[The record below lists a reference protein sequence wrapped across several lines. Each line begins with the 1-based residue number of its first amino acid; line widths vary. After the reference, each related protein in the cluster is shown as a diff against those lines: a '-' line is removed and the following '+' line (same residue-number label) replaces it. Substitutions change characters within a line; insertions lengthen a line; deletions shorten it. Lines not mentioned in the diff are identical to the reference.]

1 MRLLSGLRKKA
12 EGMTL
17 ANKLILAIS
26 ASTVS
31 VLLIVSIFNYTRTIN
46 IITEHQSASS
56 LELLELKKQNF
67 IAYFNQLGDYSLALR
82 NDESF
87 VRIIGSTEVGDYTNI
102 LYIKSLLRNMYYS
115 RKDITELKLYLV
127 NSRYAYTISRRQPNI
142 KTGEGSSP
150 NLPDTKDLEEG
161 NYMHVMPPANT
172 PKDTLKIWRT
182 IINISDKK
190 PLAYVEITVD
200 NSFLSNLADIKE
212 VGDLFLLLDTGGRL
226 YYANDNKIL
235 NDRIPANL
243 ISYTKEQANGDF
255 LYEIDHESYLAIY
268 SHIDNTDFVLFNLI
282 PTYRID
288 SAVVETRNISLI
300 IAFAALIISLGLIL
314 LLIKTLLKPLGV
326 LAEQMKIV
334 GGGNFKVRIEVGGS
348 AEISNLGTQFNS
360 MISRV
365 DDLIEKNYVAELNE
379 KMSRLQALE
388 AQINPHFL
396 NNTLQAISAQAILK
410 KQRSISKM
418 IEALASMLRY
428 SITEGDTMLLS
439 AEIKH
444 VQSYLMLQ
452 KARFDDRLDYN
463 IKMDDSLSDFLI
475 PKISILTLVENSINH
490 GLEQSPGRICIKID
504 ILLNRGYLVIKVVDD
519 GCGMSPERLAEIRQ
533 QLEYENGMTGSIG
546 LKNLASRLHILYN
559 GMAKMEIDSTP
570 GKGTVVILY
579 IPLNN

>member
-87 VRIIGSTEVGDYTNI
+87 VRIIGSTEIGDYTNI

-142 KTGEGSSP
+142 KTEEGRSP
-150 NLPDTKDLEEG
+150 DLPDTKDLEEG
-161 NYMHVMPPANT
+161 NYMYVMPPANA
-172 PKDTLKIWRT
+172 PEDTLKIWRT

-200 NSFLSNLADIKE
+200 DSFLSNLADIKE
-212 VGDLFLLLDTGGRL
+212 TGDLFLLLDTRGRL
-226 YYANDNKIL
+226 YYANDNIIL
-235 NDRIPANL
+235 NDKIPASL
-243 ISYTKEQANGDF
+243 TGYTNNQKNGNF
-255 LYEIDHESYLAIY
+255 IYEINDESYLAIY
-268 SHIDNTDFVLFNLI
+268 SRIDNTDFVLFNLI
-282 PTYRID
+282 PTNRID

-334 GGGNFKVRIEVGGS
+334 GGGNFKVRIKVGGS

-365 DDLIEKNYVAELNE
+365 DELIEKNYVAELNE
-379 KMSRLQALE
+379 KMARLQALE

-396 NNTLQAISAQAILK
+396 NNTLQAISAQAIMK
-410 KQRSISKM
+410 KQRGISKM

-452 KARFDDRLDYN
+452 KARFDERLDYN
-463 IKMDDSLSDFLI
+463 IKMDESLSDFLI
-475 PKISILTLVENSINH
+475 PKISILTLVENSVNH
-490 GLEQSPGRICIKID
+490 GLEQSPERICINID
-504 ILLNRGYLVIKVVDD
+504 ILLDKGYLVIKVVDD
-519 GCGMSPERLAEIRQ
+519 GCGMSPEKLTEIRR
-533 QLEYENGMTGSIG
+533 QLEYENGMTGGIG
-546 LKNLASRLHILYN
+546 LKNLAGRLHILYN

>member
-1 MRLLSGLRKKA
+1 MRLLSRLRKKA

-87 VRIIGSTEVGDYTNI
+87 VRIIGSTEIGDYTNI

-142 KTGEGSSP
+142 KTEEGRSP
-150 NLPDTKDLEEG
+150 DLPDTKDLEEG
-161 NYMHVMPPANT
+161 NYMYVMPPANA
-172 PKDTLKIWRT
+172 PEDTLKIWRT

-200 NSFLSNLADIKE
+200 DSFLSNLADIKE
-212 VGDLFLLLDTGGRL
+212 TGDLFLLLDTRGRL
-226 YYANDNKIL
+226 YYANDNIIL
-235 NDRIPANL
+235 NDKIPASL
-243 ISYTKEQANGDF
+243 TGYTNNQKNGNF
-255 LYEIDHESYLAIY
+255 IYEINDESYLAIY
-268 SHIDNTDFVLFNLI
+268 SRIDNTDFVLFNLI
-282 PTYRID
+282 PTNRID

-334 GGGNFKVRIEVGGS
+334 GGGNFKVRIKVGGS

-365 DDLIEKNYVAELNE
+365 DELIEKNYVAELNE
-379 KMSRLQALE
+379 KMARLQALE

-396 NNTLQAISAQAILK
+396 NNTLQAISAQAIMK
-410 KQRSISKM
+410 KQRGISKM

-428 SITEGDTMLLS
+428 SITEGDSMLLS

-452 KARFDDRLDYN
+452 KARFDERLDYN
-463 IKMDDSLSDFLI
+463 IKMDESLSDFLI
-475 PKISILTLVENSINH
+475 PKISILTLVENSVNH
-490 GLEQSPGRICIKID
+490 GLEQSPERICINID
-504 ILLNRGYLVIKVVDD
+504 ILLDKGYLVIKVVDD
-519 GCGMSPERLAEIRQ
+519 GCGMSPEKLTEIRR

-546 LKNLASRLHILYN
+546 LKNLAGRLHILYN

>member
-300 IAFAALIISLGLIL
+300 IAFAALIISQGLIL
-314 LLIKTLLKPLGV
+314 LLIRTLLKPLGI

-365 DDLIEKNYVAELNE
+365 DDLIEKNYVDELNE

-490 GLEQSPGRICIKID
+490 GLEQSPERICIKID
-504 ILLNRGYLVIKVVDD
+504 IILNRGYLVIKVVDD

-559 GMAKMEIDSTP
+559 GRAKMEIDSTP
-570 GKGTVVILY
+570 RKGTTAILY

>member
-26 ASTVS
+26 VSTVS

-46 IITEHQSASS
+46 IITEHQSASG

-67 IAYFNQLGDYSLALR
+67 IAYYNQLGDYSLALR

-87 VRIIGSTEVGDYTNI
+87 VRIIGSTEIGDYTNV

-127 NSRYAYTISRRQPNI
+127 NSGYSYTISRRLPNI
-142 KTGEGSSP
+142 KTEGGSSP
-150 NLPDTKDLEEG
+150 DLPDTKDLEEG
-161 NYMHVMPPANT
+161 NYMYVMPSKNAPQ
-172 PKDTLKIWRT
+172 DTLKLWRT
-182 IINISDKK
+182 IINISDRK

-212 VGDLFLLLDTGGRL
+212 IGDLFLLLDTRGNL
-226 YYANDNKIL
+226 YYANENKVL
-235 NDRIPANL
+235 TDKMPASL
-243 ISYTKEQANGDF
+243 INYAKEQVNGDF
-255 LYEIDHESYLAIY
+255 LYEINDEFYLAIY
-268 SHIDNTDFVLFNLI
+268 SHIDNTDFALFNLI
-282 PTYRID
+282 PTNRID

-300 IAFAALIISLGLIL
+300 IAFAALIMSLGLIL
-314 LLIKTLLKPLGV
+314 LLIKTLLKPLGL
-326 LAEQMKIV
+326 LAEEMKVV
-334 GGGNFKVRIEVGGS
+334 GGGNFKVRIKVGGS

-410 KQRSISKM
+410 KQKGISKM

-428 SITEGDTMLLS
+428 SITEGDAMLLS

-452 KARFDDRLDYN
+452 KARFDDRLNYK
-463 IKMDDSLSDFLI
+463 IRMDESLSDFLI

-490 GLEQSPGRICIKID
+490 GLEQSSERICIKID
-504 ILLNRGYLVIKVVDD
+504 ILLDKGYLVIKVVDD
-519 GCGMSPERLAEIRQ
+519 GCGMSPERLTEIRQ
-533 QLEYENGMTGSIG
+533 QLEYENGQTGSIG

-559 GMAKMEIDSTP
+559 GRAKMEIDSTQ
-570 GKGTVVILY
+570 GKGTNVIVY

>member
-300 IAFAALIISLGLIL
+300 IAFAALIISQGLIL
-314 LLIKTLLKPLGV
+314 LLIRTLLKPLGI

-559 GMAKMEIDSTP
+559 GRAKMEIDSTP
-570 GKGTVVILY
+570 RKGTTAILY

>member
-1 MRLLSGLRKKA
+1 MRLLSRLRKKA

-26 ASTVS
+26 ASTIT

-46 IITEHQSASS
+46 IITKHQSTYG

-67 IAYFNQLGDYSLALR
+67 STYFNQLGDYSLALR
-82 NDESF
+82 NDEFF
-87 VRIIGSTEVGDYTNI
+87 VRIISSTEIGDYTNT
-102 LYIKSLLRNMYYS
+102 LYLKNLLRNMYYS

-127 NSRYAYTISRRQPNI
+127 NSGYTYTISSRLPNI
-142 KTGEGSSP
+142 KTEESRSP
-150 NLPDTKDLEEG
+150 DLPDTKNLGEG
-161 NYMHVMPPANT
+161 NYMYVMPPASA
-172 PKDTLKIWRT
+172 PQDTLKIWRT
-182 IINISDKK
+182 IINISDRK

-212 VGDLFLLLDTGGRL
+212 VGDLFLLLDIGGNL
-226 YYANDNKIL
+226 YYANDNKVL
-235 NDRIPANL
+235 TDNIPTSL
-243 ISYTKEQANGDF
+243 ISYAKEQEHGDF
-255 LYEIDHESYLAIY
+255 LYEIKDVSYLAIY

-282 PTYRID
+282 PTNRID

-314 LLIKTLLKPLGV
+314 LLIKTLLKPLGL

-334 GGGNFKVRIEVGGS
+334 GGGNFKVRIKVGGT
-348 AEISNLGTQFNS
+348 AEINNLGTQFNS

-365 DDLIEKNYVAELNE
+365 DELIEKNYIAELNE

-396 NNTLQAISAQAILK
+396 NNTLQAISSQAILK

-428 SITEGDTMLLS
+428 SITEGDAMLLS

-452 KARFDDRLDYN
+452 KARFDDRLDYK
-463 IKMDDSLSDFLI
+463 IKMDESLSDFLI

-490 GLEQSPGRICIKID
+490 GLEQSSERICIKIE
-504 ILLNRGYLVIKVVDD
+504 ILLNKGYLVIKVVDD
-519 GCGMSPERLAEIRQ
+519 GCGMPPERLAEIRR
-533 QLEYENGMTGSIG
+533 QLKYENGKTGSIG

-559 GMAKMEIDSTP
+559 GRAKMEIDSTP
-570 GKGTVVILY
+570 GKGTIVIVY

>member
-1 MRLLSGLRKKA
+1 
-12 EGMTL
+12 
-17 ANKLILAIS
+17 
-26 ASTVS
+26 
-31 VLLIVSIFNYTRTIN
+31 
-46 IITEHQSASS
+46 
-56 LELLELKKQNF
+56 
-67 IAYFNQLGDYSLALR
+67 
-82 NDESF
+82 
-87 VRIIGSTEVGDYTNI
+87 
-102 LYIKSLLRNMYYS
+102 
-115 RKDITELKLYLV
+115 
-127 NSRYAYTISRRQPNI
+127 
-142 KTGEGSSP
+142 
-150 NLPDTKDLEEG
+150 
-161 NYMHVMPPANT
+161 
-172 PKDTLKIWRT
+172 
-182 IINISDKK
+182 
-190 PLAYVEITVD
+190 
-200 NSFLSNLADIKE
+200 
-212 VGDLFLLLDTGGRL
+212 
-226 YYANDNKIL
+226 
-235 NDRIPANL
+235 
-243 ISYTKEQANGDF
+243 
-255 LYEIDHESYLAIY
+255 
-268 SHIDNTDFVLFNLI
+268 
-282 PTYRID
+282 
-288 SAVVETRNISLI
+288 
-300 IAFAALIISLGLIL
+300 
-314 LLIKTLLKPLGV
+314 
-326 LAEQMKIV
+326 MKIV

-519 GCGMSPERLAEIRQ
+519 GCGMSPERLAEIRR

-546 LKNLASRLHILYN
+546 LKNLAGRLHILYN

>member
-1 MRLLSGLRKKA
+1 MRLFSGLRKKA

-87 VRIIGSTEVGDYTNI
+87 VRIIGSTEIGDYTNI

-142 KTGEGSSP
+142 KTEEGRSP
-150 NLPDTKDLEEG
+150 DLPDTKDLEEG
-161 NYMHVMPPANT
+161 NYMYVMPPANA
-172 PKDTLKIWRT
+172 PEDTLKIWRT

-200 NSFLSNLADIKE
+200 DSFLSNLADIKE
-212 VGDLFLLLDTGGRL
+212 TGDLFLLLDTRGRL
-226 YYANDNKIL
+226 YYANDNIIL
-235 NDRIPANL
+235 NDKIPASL
-243 ISYTKEQANGDF
+243 TGYTNNQKNGNF
-255 LYEIDHESYLAIY
+255 IYEINDESYLAIY
-268 SHIDNTDFVLFNLI
+268 SRIDNTDFVLFNMI
-282 PTYRID
+282 PTNRID

-334 GGGNFKVRIEVGGS
+334 GGGNFKVRIKVGGS

-365 DDLIEKNYVAELNE
+365 DELIEKNYVAELNE
-379 KMSRLQALE
+379 KMARLQALE

-396 NNTLQAISAQAILK
+396 NNTLQAISAQAIMK
-410 KQRSISKM
+410 KQRGISKM

-428 SITEGDTMLLS
+428 SITEGDSMLLS

-452 KARFDDRLDYN
+452 KARFDERLDYN
-463 IKMDDSLSDFLI
+463 IKMDESLSDFLI
-475 PKISILTLVENSINH
+475 PKISILTLVENSVNH
-490 GLEQSPGRICIKID
+490 GLEQSPERICINID
-504 ILLNRGYLVIKVVDD
+504 ILLDKGYLVIKVVDD
-519 GCGMSPERLAEIRQ
+519 GCGMSPEKLTEIRR

-546 LKNLASRLHILYN
+546 LKNLAGRLHILYN

>member
-87 VRIIGSTEVGDYTNI
+87 VRIIGSTEIGDYTNI

-142 KTGEGSSP
+142 KTEEGRSP
-150 NLPDTKDLEEG
+150 DLPDTKDLEEG
-161 NYMHVMPPANT
+161 NYMYVMPPANA
-172 PKDTLKIWRT
+172 PEDTLKIWRT

-200 NSFLSNLADIKE
+200 DSFLSNLADIKE
-212 VGDLFLLLDTGGRL
+212 TGDLFLLLDTRGRL
-226 YYANDNKIL
+226 YYANDNIIL
-235 NDRIPANL
+235 NDKIPASL
-243 ISYTKEQANGDF
+243 TGYTNNQKNGNF
-255 LYEIDHESYLAIY
+255 IYEINDESYLAIY
-268 SHIDNTDFVLFNLI
+268 SRIDNTDFVLFNLI
-282 PTYRID
+282 PTNRID

-334 GGGNFKVRIEVGGS
+334 GGGNFKVRIKVGGS

-365 DDLIEKNYVAELNE
+365 DELIEKNYVAELNE
-379 KMSRLQALE
+379 KMARLQALE

-396 NNTLQAISAQAILK
+396 NNTLQAISAQAIMK
-410 KQRSISKM
+410 KQRGISKM

-428 SITEGDTMLLS
+428 SITEGDSMLLS

-452 KARFDDRLDYN
+452 KARFDERLDYN
-463 IKMDDSLSDFLI
+463 IKMDESLSDFLI
-475 PKISILTLVENSINH
+475 PKISILTLVENSVNH
-490 GLEQSPGRICIKID
+490 GLEQSPERICINID
-504 ILLNRGYLVIKVVDD
+504 ILLDKGYLVIKVVDD
-519 GCGMSPERLAEIRQ
+519 GCGMSPEKLTEIRR

-546 LKNLASRLHILYN
+546 LKNLAGRLHILYN

>member
-300 IAFAALIISLGLIL
+300 IAFAALIISQGLIL
-314 LLIKTLLKPLGV
+314 LLIRTLLKPLGI

-490 GLEQSPGRICIKID
+490 GLEQSPERICIKID
-504 ILLNRGYLVIKVVDD
+504 IILNRGYLVIKVVDD

-559 GMAKMEIDSTP
+559 GRAKMEIDSTP
-570 GKGTVVILY
+570 RKGTTAILY

>member
-1 MRLLSGLRKKA
+1 MRLLSRLRKKA

-87 VRIIGSTEVGDYTNI
+87 VRIIGSTEIGDYTNI

-142 KTGEGSSP
+142 KTEEGRSP
-150 NLPDTKDLEEG
+150 DLPDTKDLEEG
-161 NYMHVMPPANT
+161 NYMYVMPPANA
-172 PKDTLKIWRT
+172 PEDTLKIWRT

-200 NSFLSNLADIKE
+200 DSFLSNLADIKE
-212 VGDLFLLLDTGGRL
+212 TGDLFLLLDTRGRL
-226 YYANDNKIL
+226 YYANDNIIL
-235 NDRIPANL
+235 NDKIPASL
-243 ISYTKEQANGDF
+243 TGYTNNQKNGNF
-255 LYEIDHESYLAIY
+255 IYEINDESYLAIY
-268 SHIDNTDFVLFNLI
+268 SRIDNTDFVLFNMI
-282 PTYRID
+282 PTNRID

-334 GGGNFKVRIEVGGS
+334 GGGNFKVRIKVGGS

-365 DDLIEKNYVAELNE
+365 DELIEKNYVAELNE
-379 KMSRLQALE
+379 KMARLQALE

-396 NNTLQAISAQAILK
+396 NNTLQAISAQAIMK
-410 KQRSISKM
+410 KQRGISKM

-428 SITEGDTMLLS
+428 SITEGDSMLLS

-452 KARFDDRLDYN
+452 KARFDERLDYN
-463 IKMDDSLSDFLI
+463 IKMDESLSDFLI
-475 PKISILTLVENSINH
+475 PKISILTLVENSVNH
-490 GLEQSPGRICIKID
+490 GLEQSPERICINID
-504 ILLNRGYLVIKVVDD
+504 ILLDKGYLVIKVVDD
-519 GCGMSPERLAEIRQ
+519 GCGMSPEKLTEIRR

-546 LKNLASRLHILYN
+546 LKNLAGRLHILYN

>member
-1 MRLLSGLRKKA
+1 MRLLSRLRKKA

-87 VRIIGSTEVGDYTNI
+87 VRIIGSTEIGDYTNI

-142 KTGEGSSP
+142 KTEEGRSP
-150 NLPDTKDLEEG
+150 DLPDTKDLEEG
-161 NYMHVMPPANT
+161 NYMYVMPPANA
-172 PKDTLKIWRT
+172 PEDTLKIWRT

-200 NSFLSNLADIKE
+200 DSFLSNLADIKE
-212 VGDLFLLLDTGGRL
+212 TGDLFLLLDTRGRL
-226 YYANDNKIL
+226 YYANDNIIL
-235 NDRIPANL
+235 NDKIPASL
-243 ISYTKEQANGDF
+243 TGYTNNQKNGNF
-255 LYEIDHESYLAIY
+255 IYEINDESYLAIY

-282 PTYRID
+282 PTNRID

-334 GGGNFKVRIEVGGS
+334 GGGNFKVRIKVGGS

-365 DDLIEKNYVAELNE
+365 DELIEKNYVAELNE
-379 KMSRLQALE
+379 KMARLQALE

-396 NNTLQAISAQAILK
+396 NNTLQAISAQAIMK
-410 KQRSISKM
+410 KQRGISKM

-428 SITEGDTMLLS
+428 SITEGDSMLLS

-452 KARFDDRLDYN
+452 KARFDERLDYN
-463 IKMDDSLSDFLI
+463 IKMDESLSDFLI
-475 PKISILTLVENSINH
+475 PKISILTLVENSVNH
-490 GLEQSPGRICIKID
+490 GLEQSPERICINID
-504 ILLNRGYLVIKVVDD
+504 ILLDKGYLVIKVVDD
-519 GCGMSPERLAEIRQ
+519 GCGMSPEKLAEIRQ

-546 LKNLASRLHILYN
+546 LKNLAGRLHILYN

>member
-300 IAFAALIISLGLIL
+300 IAFAALIISQGLIL
-314 LLIKTLLKPLGV
+314 LLIRTLLKPLGI

-490 GLEQSPGRICIKID
+490 GLEQSPERICIKID
-504 ILLNRGYLVIKVVDD
+504 IILNRGYLVIKVVDD

-559 GMAKMEIDSTP
+559 GRAKMEIDSTP
-570 GKGTVVILY
+570 GKGTTAILY

>member
-1 MRLLSGLRKKA
+1 MRLLSRLRKKA

-26 ASTVS
+26 ASTIT

-46 IITEHQSASS
+46 IITKHQSTYG

-67 IAYFNQLGDYSLALR
+67 STYFNQLGDYSLALR
-82 NDESF
+82 NDEFF
-87 VRIIGSTEVGDYTNI
+87 VRIISSTEIGDYTNT
-102 LYIKSLLRNMYYS
+102 LYLKNLLRNMYYS

-127 NSRYAYTISRRQPNI
+127 NSGYTYTISSRLPNI
-142 KTGEGSSP
+142 KTEESRSP
-150 NLPDTKDLEEG
+150 DLPDTKNLGEG
-161 NYMHVMPPANT
+161 NYMYVMPPASA
-172 PKDTLKIWRT
+172 PQDTLKIWRT
-182 IINISDKK
+182 IINISDRK

-212 VGDLFLLLDTGGRL
+212 VGDLFLLLDIGGNL
-226 YYANDNKIL
+226 YYANDNKVL
-235 NDRIPANL
+235 TDNIPTSL
-243 ISYTKEQANGDF
+243 ISYAKEQEHGDF
-255 LYEIDHESYLAIY
+255 LYEIKDVSYLAIY

-282 PTYRID
+282 PTNRID

-314 LLIKTLLKPLGV
+314 LLIKTLLKPLGL

-334 GGGNFKVRIEVGGS
+334 GGGNFKVRIKVGGT
-348 AEISNLGTQFNS
+348 AEINNLGTQFNS

-365 DDLIEKNYVAELNE
+365 DELIEKNYIAELNE

-396 NNTLQAISAQAILK
+396 NNTLQAISSQAILK

-428 SITEGDTMLLS
+428 SITEGDAMLLS

-452 KARFDDRLDYN
+452 KARFDDRLDYK
-463 IKMDDSLSDFLI
+463 IKMDESLSDFLI

-490 GLEQSPGRICIKID
+490 GLEQSSERICIKID
-504 ILLNRGYLVIKVVDD
+504 ILLNKGYLVIKVVDD
-519 GCGMSPERLAEIRQ
+519 GCGMPPERLAEIRR
-533 QLEYENGMTGSIG
+533 QLKYENGKTGSIG

-559 GMAKMEIDSTP
+559 GRAKMEIDSTP
-570 GKGTVVILY
+570 GKGTIVIVY

>member
-87 VRIIGSTEVGDYTNI
+87 VRIIGSTEIGDYTNI

-142 KTGEGSSP
+142 KTEEGRSP
-150 NLPDTKDLEEG
+150 DLPDTKDLEEG
-161 NYMHVMPPANT
+161 NYMYVMPPANA
-172 PKDTLKIWRT
+172 PEDTLKIWRT

-200 NSFLSNLADIKE
+200 DSFLSNLADIKE
-212 VGDLFLLLDTGGRL
+212 TGDLFLLLDTRGRL
-226 YYANDNKIL
+226 YYANDNIIL
-235 NDRIPANL
+235 NDKIPASL
-243 ISYTKEQANGDF
+243 TGYTNNQKNGNF
-255 LYEIDHESYLAIY
+255 IYEINDESYLAIY
-268 SHIDNTDFVLFNLI
+268 SRIDNTDFVLFNMI
-282 PTYRID
+282 PTNRID

-519 GCGMSPERLAEIRQ
+519 GCGMSPERLAEIRR

-546 LKNLASRLHILYN
+546 LKNLAGRLHILYN

>member
-300 IAFAALIISLGLIL
+300 IAFAALIISQGLIL
-314 LLIKTLLKPLGV
+314 LLIRTLLKPLGI

>member
-1 MRLLSGLRKKA
+1 
-12 EGMTL
+12 
-17 ANKLILAIS
+17 
-26 ASTVS
+26 
-31 VLLIVSIFNYTRTIN
+31 
-46 IITEHQSASS
+46 

-87 VRIIGSTEVGDYTNI
+87 VRIIGSTEIGDYTNI

-142 KTGEGSSP
+142 KTEEGRSP
-150 NLPDTKDLEEG
+150 DLPDTKDLEEG
-161 NYMHVMPPANT
+161 NYMYVMPPANA
-172 PKDTLKIWRT
+172 PEDTLKIWRT

-200 NSFLSNLADIKE
+200 DSFLSNLADIKE
-212 VGDLFLLLDTGGRL
+212 TGDLFLLLDTRGRL
-226 YYANDNKIL
+226 YYANDNIIL
-235 NDRIPANL
+235 NDKIPASL
-243 ISYTKEQANGDF
+243 TGYTNNQKNGNF
-255 LYEIDHESYLAIY
+255 IYEINDESYLAIY
-268 SHIDNTDFVLFNLI
+268 SRIDNTDFVLFNLI
-282 PTYRID
+282 PTNRID

-334 GGGNFKVRIEVGGS
+334 GGGNFKVRIKVGGS

-365 DDLIEKNYVAELNE
+365 DELIEKNYVAELNE
-379 KMSRLQALE
+379 KMARLQALE

-396 NNTLQAISAQAILK
+396 NNTLQAISAQAIMK
-410 KQRSISKM
+410 KQRGISKM

-428 SITEGDTMLLS
+428 SITEGDSMLLS

-452 KARFDDRLDYN
+452 KARFDERLDYN
-463 IKMDDSLSDFLI
+463 IKMDESLSDFLI
-475 PKISILTLVENSINH
+475 PKISILTLVENSVNH
-490 GLEQSPGRICIKID
+490 GLEQSPERICINID
-504 ILLNRGYLVIKVVDD
+504 ILLDKGYLVIKVVDD
-519 GCGMSPERLAEIRQ
+519 GCGMSPEKLTEIRR

-546 LKNLASRLHILYN
+546 LKNLAGRLHILYN

>member
-87 VRIIGSTEVGDYTNI
+87 VRIIGSTEIGDYTNI

-142 KTGEGSSP
+142 KTEEGRSP
-150 NLPDTKDLEEG
+150 DLPDSKDLEEG
-161 NYMHVMPPANT
+161 NYMYVMPPANA
-172 PKDTLKIWRT
+172 PEDTLKIWRT

-200 NSFLSNLADIKE
+200 DSFLSNLADIKE
-212 VGDLFLLLDTGGRL
+212 TGDLVLLLDTGGRL
-226 YYANDNKIL
+226 YYANDNIIL
-235 NDRIPANL
+235 NDKIPASL
-243 ISYTKEQANGDF
+243 TGYTNNQKNGNF
-255 LYEIDHESYLAIY
+255 IYEINDESYLAIY
-268 SHIDNTDFVLFNLI
+268 SRIDNTDFVLFNMI
-282 PTYRID
+282 PTNRID

-365 DDLIEKNYVAELNE
+365 DELIEKNYVAELNE
-379 KMSRLQALE
+379 KMARLQALE

-396 NNTLQAISAQAILK
+396 NNTLQAISAQAIMK
-410 KQRSISKM
+410 KQRGISKM

-475 PKISILTLVENSINH
+475 PKISILTLVENSVNH